1 MNLIYLTETQ
11 LENNTITTSDSSY
24 IYGRESEI
32 NTIFTSATL
41 VSNNIAPEEEVYWK
55 GITHYD
61 DELEKNEFNR
71 TIKVL
76 DSSLAGNAVIGLL
89 DLLEE

>member
-1 MNLIYLTETQ
+1 M
-11 LENNTITTSDSSY
+11 
-24 IYGRESEI
+24 
-32 NTIFTSATL
+32 A
-41 VSNNIAPEEEVYWK
+41 NNIAPEEEVYWK